1 MRVNKIQA
9 TNACR
14 LPMRADPSLLDSIRY
29 FQGCDTH
36 VKTVAR
42 NLPETVDRFQWQ

>member
-14 LPMRADPSLLDSIRY
+14 LPIRADPSLLDSIRY